1 MMRVPLAGLN
11 ERPPWL
17 EEIDGGAPILLIAP
31 HGGRAGSRSRSML
44 HPKVNDLETAAIT
57 RDLALRLGA
66 AALINAGMDRN
77 EIDCNRLSQLAARAP
92 WMLDLIADRTT
103 RMVERHG
110 RATVLLVHGWN
121 VIEPRVDFGLGLR
134 HANGRLQPPAGA
146 HVSASDEFIH
156 GPVAAL
162 ATGLSTAGIIPTF
175 GLRYPG
181 GASQNL
187 LQAFTERHAAS
198 EFEPLRRLAEL
209 AARRTIDALQLEMS
223 VAVRLAGAI
232 RARGLQALTE
242 VFLRT
247 AKSHPRIAPASAP
260 NSVLAVERDAPPR
273 AARKASAASAAPPSR
288 VGIEFYDPQARIG
301 GMASFDIASGGSGGR
316 IMMLF
321 DFCRAALFTGEG
333 KPDRADGRIRL
344 GPLELAIG
352 PGGGTLSFRGPA
364 VIVNDGAAYLSV
376 EHALAQ
382 CELDSEVEVTATI
395 ELASGAQ
402 RAESIDGAGA
412 ELLDRALGAT
422 PNANHHAHSNGNSTV
437 FGRLRGAIVVGGV
450 RREIDAVARVGASFT
465 GLEAGRFETRRMLW
479 ACFPGT
485 AEFTALEAREL
496 TFADAGFLRTARLMS
511 DGEWREC
518 KLAAIELDTPAP
530 GAPPD
535 GIFAT
540 MTTHRGDD
548 ARLRGIAEAFMTLSR
563 PGPDHTRIHTS
574 IGFASY
580 RIGMA
585 AGAGMFEYSRI
596 AGTPPRRGT
605 DDADSD

>member
-1 MMRVPLAGLN
+1 MRVPSAGVN
-11 ERPPWL
+11 ERAAWL

-31 HGGRAGSRSRSML
+31 HGGRAGTRSHSTL

-57 RDLALRLGA
+57 RELARRLGA

-77 EIDCNRLSQLAARAP
+77 EIDCNRLSQLTARAP
-92 WMLDLIADRTT
+92 WMLDLIAERAT

-134 HANGRLQPPAGA
+134 HANGRLRPPAGA
-146 HVSASDEFIH
+146 HVSASDEFIN

-162 ATGLSTAGIIPTF
+162 AARLSAAGIIPTF

-198 EFEPLRRLAEL
+198 EIEPLRRLAGL
-209 AARRTIDALQLEMS
+209 AARGTIDALQLEMS

-232 RARGLQALTE
+232 RARGLEALTE
-242 VFLRT
+242 IFLRT
-247 AKSHPRIAPASAP
+247 ANGHPRTAPAISPDGAIT
-260 NSVLAVERDAPPR
+260 VERAAPPR
-273 AARKASAASAAPPSR
+273 AVRKAATVSAAPPMR
-288 VGIEFYDPQARIG
+288 IGIEFYDPQARVG
-301 GMASFDIASGGSGGR
+301 GMASFDIGSGGAGGR

-321 DFCRAALFTGEG
+321 DYCRAALFTGEG
-333 KPDRADGRIRL
+333 KPERGDGRIRL

-352 PGGGTLSFRGPA
+352 PAGGTLSFRGPA

-382 CELDSEVEVTATI
+382 CKLDSEMEVTATI
-395 ELASGAQ
+395 DLAGGAQ
-402 RAESIDGAGA
+402 RAGPTDGVLG
-412 ELLDRALGAT
+412 ELIDRAIGAAAS
-422 PNANHHAHSNGNSTV
+422 ANGPAHFSSNTAV

-479 ACFPGT
+479 ACFPAA
-485 AEFTALEAREL
+485 AEFTALEARAL
-496 TFADAGFLRTARLMS
+496 TFTDAGFHRTAHFLS

-518 KLAAIELDTPAP
+518 DLAAIELDTPAP

-535 GIFAT
+535 GISAT

-548 ARLRGIAEAFMTLSR
+548 APLRGIAEAFMTLSR

-580 RIGMA
+580 RIGA
-585 AGAGMFEYSRI
+585 ATGAGMFEFSRI
-596 AGTPPRRGT
+596 AGTPQSRS
-605 DDADSD
+605 DADDSDSD